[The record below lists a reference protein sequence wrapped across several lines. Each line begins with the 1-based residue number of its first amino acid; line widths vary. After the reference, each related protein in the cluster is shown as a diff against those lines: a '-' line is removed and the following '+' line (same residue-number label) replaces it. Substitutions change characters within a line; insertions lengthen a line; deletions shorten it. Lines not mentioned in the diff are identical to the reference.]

1 MEKKKPKVRLYI
13 EADLSTST
21 SVQLNKQQGNYL
33 FNVMRLNHGDLVFL
47 IDGKSGEY
55 IAEITKRQVR
65 YGSLNIISKSRN
77 LDPPVDLW
85 LLFSPI
91 KKTRT
96 DFTIEK
102 ATELGVK
109 EIKPIVFNRTNSH
122 SFRIKRMRSIMIEAL
137 EQCGGTFLPKVH
149 EPISLESVLLKWPSE
164 RQLIFCDELLSGSY
178 IREKLEESRNGCGAI
193 LIGPEGGFTE
203 EERKLILSLKQS
215 ISVTMGPRVLRT
227 ETAALSAISI
237 WQSVHVK

>member
-33 FNVMRLNHGDLVFL
+33 FNVMRLNQGDLVFL

-91 KKTRT
+91 KKLY
-96 DFTIEK
+96 I
-102 ATELGVK
+102 
-109 EIKPIVFNRTNSH
+109 P
-122 SFRIKRMRSIMIEAL
+122 
-137 EQCGGTFLPKVH
+137 
-149 EPISLESVLLKWPSE
+149 
-164 RQLIFCDELLSGSY
+164 DELNFFMSS
-178 IREKLEESRNGCGAI
+178 E
-193 LIGPEGGFTE
+193 
-203 EERKLILSLKQS
+203 
-215 ISVTMGPRVLRT
+215 VLMP
-227 ETAALSAISI
+227 LSAIKI
-237 WQSVHVK
+237 